1 MLSRQ
6 TDGFSERFS
15 PGARLL
21 NLSERMEQEMGRVP
35 TAVTAWG
42 DRSALRQRLLITPH
56 PSVIWLASSG
66 PNKRFGANSIRCSRR
81 LSMWTIAVS
90 RVQKGLAIAG
100 SCSANLNP
108 SRILRCK
115 AFGCCCCACHEEW
128 STGLWVDQQF

>member
-35 TAVTAWG
+35 TAVTTWG

-66 PNKRFGANSIRCSRR
+66 PNKRIGTNSIRCSRR

-108 SRILRCK
+108 S
-115 AFGCCCCACHEEW
+115 
-128 STGLWVDQQF
+128 